1 MKGLIVLIFPLIL
14 LADNYVFGP
23 SIRVNDDSAGSC
35 YHGTTKR
42 SIACKGDTVYLAWTD
57 DRNGSPLWDN
67 SRIYFSKSID
77 AGNTWSPN
85 MMVSLDLDTL
95 FCRGSY
101 IALDYFSN
109 IYVAYVGL
117 SQNDNDRDV
126 YFTKSTDGGS
136 SFTPSIMVNDSA
148 VVKWQVLGSIAVD
161 SGGQY
166 VYVVWADSR
175 NGHDEDIYM
184 ARSTDSGVSFLPSV
198 RVNDGVDSA
207 DQWYPV
213 IACDNSGQYVYVAWQ
228 DSRDTLH
235 GGDVYFSRS
244 TDYGQMFQPDICVN
258 DTITTGYTKQGNPTI
273 YYCNNIIHI
282 AWRDERDD
290 FTIYYNRSTDGGISF
305 GVDTKVRDDTNG
317 AGMYPSIAADDSG
330 RIYLV
335 WEDSRT
341 FGSTGYDIY
350 FSFSDDSGT
359 TFKPDVRVND
369 LLGMS
374 GAWDH
379 SPSIAVNYESQVFV
393 AWQSD
398 RNGILNYDIYFASGT
413 YMGVQEY
420 YDAKPTITLMCY
432 PNPFREKTDIRWL
445 MADGGSQMTDNGLQI
460 KIYDI
465 SGRMVRQFDYTTIGL
480 SNQLTWFGDDKHDHQ
495 VPAGI
500 YFICLRIDD
509 KKCVE
514 KLIKIGG

>member
-14 LADNYVFGP
+14 PAQDNYVFGP

-35 YHGTTKR
+35 YHGTTRR
-42 SIACKGDTVYLAWTD
+42 SIACKGDTVHLAWTD

-95 FCRGSY
+95 FCRNQS

-109 IYVAYVGL
+109 IYVAYGGF

-136 SFTPSIMVNDSA
+136 SFTPSIMVNDST

-166 VYVVWADSR
+166 VYVVWEDSR
-175 NGHDEDIYM
+175 NGHDEDIYL
-184 ARSTDSGVSFLPSV
+184 ARSTDGGMSFLPSV

-213 IACDNSGQYVYVAWQ
+213 IACDNSGQYVYVAWM
-228 DSRDTLH
+228 DFRDTLY
-235 GGDVYFSRS
+235 GAGVYFCRS
-244 TDYGQMFQPDICVN
+244 TDYSQTFGVNYRVN
-258 DTITTGYTKQGNPTI
+258 DTISTAGWPSI
-273 YYCNNIIHI
+273 YYKSGIIYC
-282 AWRDERDD
+282 AWRDSREDHY
-290 FTIYYNRSTDGGISF
+290 IYFNKSTDGGISF
-305 GVDTKVRDDTNG
+305 GDDVGVRDSTTG

-330 RIYLV
+330 RIYVV

-369 LLGMS
+369 LLGIS
-374 GAWDH
+374 NAWDR
-379 SPSIAVNYESQVFV
+379 SPAVAVNHEAQVFV
-393 AWQSD
+393 AWCSD
-398 RNGILNYDIYFASGT
+398 RNGILNYDIYFATGN
-413 YMGVQEY
+413 YVGIQEF
-420 YDAKPTITLMCY
+420 YDSKPAITLMCY
-432 PNPFREKTDIRWL
+432 PNPFREKTTLKFQIPSTKYQINSK
-445 MADGGSQMTDNGLQI
+445 SQITL
-460 KIYDI
+460 KIYNSIGQLVKVFSLPTAYSLVSTVI
-465 SGRMVRQFDYTTIGL
+465 SW
-480 SNQLTWFGDDKHDHQ
+480 NGDDRKGHQ

-500 YFICLRIDD
+500 YFVELVSDN
-509 KKCVE
+509 KKYV
-514 KLIKIGG
+514 KKVVKIE